1 MIGVL
6 LIVVALAFGAFWVG
20 GMVLGVRDTPP
31 FGWSVR
37 ACASL
42 CAGMALAGVILM
54 GLNI

>member
-6 LIVVALAFGAFWVG
+6 LIVGALAFGAFWVG

>member
-6 LIVVALAFGAFWVG
+6 LIVVALAFGAFWAG

-42 CAGMALAGVILM
+42 CAGMALAGIILM